1 MNRVRALT
9 ALATVAVVLAGSQWG
24 FASSIS
30 LTSSGGGVYDYG
42 LMLAGGEDV
51 DFGEN
56 ARIRLSGLSGVTGAS
71 TLSSL
76 SEGGFTVSSFTPSSV
91 VYAQTAFASS
101 GFSNGS
107 SPVTVGTLVVDSSV
121 LTLGTI
127 GFIMQT
133 SAEPGIPSVG
143 TVTGTTL
150 GPVARLGAVPV
161 PEPASL
167 VLLGTGLLGLVG
179 LARREVTR

>member
-1 MNRVRALT
+1 MNTVRVLT
-9 ALATVAVVLAGSQWG
+9 VLATVAVVLAGSQWG

-42 LMLAGGEDV
+42 VTLGRGEAV
-51 DFGEN
+51 VFGEN
-56 ARIRLSGLSGVTGAS
+56 ARITLSGLSGVTGAS
-71 TLSSL
+71 TAGDLGVCFNISAPAPFLVIYTRTFVAGCGIENHS
-76 SEGGFTVSSFTPSSV
+76 
-91 VYAQTAFASS
+91 TAPATF
-101 GFSNGS
+101 
-107 SPVTVGTLVVDSSV
+107 GTLVVDSSV
-121 LTLGTI
+121 MTLGAIDFSMDTT
-127 GFIMQT
+127 G
-133 SAEPGIPSVG
+133 G

-179 LARREVTR
+179 LARRKVSR

>member
-121 LTLGTI
+121 LTLGTVD
-127 GFIMQT
+127 FSMQT
-133 SAEPGIPSVG
+133 LTGG
-143 TVTGTTL
+143 TVTGTTQ
-150 GPVARLGAVPV
+150 GPVALLGAVPA